1 VRFKIPK
8 RKSGRLKKEQKF
20 SANFTKNRPEPPRA
34 HPVTALGIDQN
45 VAICLIT
52 INSSVTDQYDMG
64 LINYN
69 IEKYSPRQLA
79 VIPLVLLV
87 ISIVIVAVNMVTTG
101 MPVTPGLDFSGGTA
115 VTIRT
120 TDSHEQLQT
129 VFASYPLKE
138 ISDMNDAKFLKFG
151 TMDDTQSKSL
161 SALVSEKYPDASINQ
176 ISETFGKSLQYQ
188 AFIALIFSFIG
199 MAIVI
204 FLSFRSFV
212 PSAAVVLSAFAD
224 IVMTAA
230 LMNVIGITLTLGTTA
245 ALLMLIGYSVD
256 SDILLT
262 TRVLKRQGKL
272 HDKFAGA
279 FHTGIIMTSTT
290 FAAITALFIVSW
302 FGSIQILMEI
312 SAVLLIGLMF
322 DVINT
327 WMTNVAILKWSI
339 QKGGAK

>member
-1 VRFKIPK
+1 
-8 RKSGRLKKEQKF
+8 
-20 SANFTKNRPEPPRA
+20 
-34 HPVTALGIDQN
+34 
-45 VAICLIT
+45 
-52 INSSVTDQYDMG
+52 MG

-69 IEKYSPRQLA
+69 IEKYSPRQLV

-87 ISIVIVAVNMVTTG
+87 ISLVFISLNMMSTG

-120 TDSHEQLQT
+120 TETHEQLQT
-129 VFASYPLKE
+129 VFAGYPLKE

-151 TMDDTQSKSL
+151 TMDDAMSKSL
-161 SALVSEKYPDASINQ
+161 ATLVGQKYPDASINQ

-199 MAIVI
+199 MAIVVFI
-204 FLSFRSFV
+204 TFRTFV

-230 LMNVIGITLTLGTTA
+230 VMNVAGITLSLGTTA

-262 TRVLKRQGKL
+262 NRVLKRQGKL
-272 HDKFAGA
+272 HDKLVGA
-279 FHTGIIMTSTT
+279 FNTGIIMTSTT

-302 FGSIQILMEI
+302 IGSIQILMEI
-312 SAVLLIGLMF
+312 SAVLLIGLVF
-322 DVINT
+322 DVMNT
-327 WMTNVAILKWSI
+327 WLTNAAILKWYA
-339 QKGGAK
+339 QKGGTK

>member
-1 VRFKIPK
+1 
-8 RKSGRLKKEQKF
+8 
-20 SANFTKNRPEPPRA
+20 
-34 HPVTALGIDQN
+34 
-45 VAICLIT
+45 
-52 INSSVTDQYDMG
+52 MG

-69 IEKYSPRQLA
+69 IEKYTPRQLV

-87 ISIVIVAVNMVTTG
+87 LSVVFITMNMVTTG

-120 TDSHEQLQT
+120 TDTHEQLQS
-129 VFASYPLKE
+129 VFAAYPLKE

-151 TMDDTQSKSL
+151 TMDDATSRSL

-176 ISETFGKSLQYQ
+176 ISETFGKSLQSQ

-199 MAIVI
+199 MAIVV
-204 FLSFRSFV
+204 FFSFRTFV
-212 PSAAVVLSAFAD
+212 PSVAVVLSAFAD
-224 IVMTAA
+224 MAMTAA
-230 LMNVIGITLTLGTTA
+230 TMNILGITLTLGTTG

-262 TRVLKRQGKL
+262 NRVLKRQGKL
-272 HDKFAGA
+272 NEKLAGA

-302 FGSIQILMEI
+302 LGSIQILMEI
-312 SAVLLIGLMF
+312 SAVLLIGLAF
-322 DVINT
+322 DVLNT
-327 WMTNVAILKWSI
+327 WLTNVGILKWYVL
-339 QKGGAK
+339 KGGGK

>member
-1 VRFKIPK
+1 
-8 RKSGRLKKEQKF
+8 
-20 SANFTKNRPEPPRA
+20 
-34 HPVTALGIDQN
+34 
-45 VAICLIT
+45 
-52 INSSVTDQYDMG
+52 MG

-69 IEKYSPRQLA
+69 IEKYTPRQLV
-79 VIPLVLLV
+79 VIPLILLV
-87 ISIVIVAVNMVTTG
+87 ISLVFIGINMMTTG

-120 TDSHEQLQT
+120 TDTHEQLQT
-129 VFASYPLKE
+129 VFAGYPLKE

-151 TMDDTQSKSL
+151 TMDDAMSKSL
-161 SALVSEKYPDASINQ
+161 ATLVGQKYPDASISQ
-176 ISETFGKSLQYQ
+176 ISETFGKSLQSQ

-199 MAIVI
+199 MAIVV
-204 FLSFRSFV
+204 FLSFRTFV
-212 PSAAVVLSAFAD
+212 PSVAVVLSAFAD

-230 LMNVIGITLTLGTTA
+230 VMNVAGITLSLGTTA

-262 TRVLKRQGKL
+262 NRVLKRQGKL
-272 HDKFAGA
+272 HDKLAGA

-302 FGSIQILMEI
+302 IGSIQILIEI
-312 SAVLLIGLMF
+312 SAVLLIGLVF
-322 DVINT
+322 DVMNT
-327 WMTNVAILKWSI
+327 WLTNAAILKWYV